1 MQLEGN
7 RVLNSQVISKISN
20 YLNSDTHYCCEGL
33 VSHSF
38 VKQVADGGAHVA
50 QQFGDT
56 SGQKERQRLT
66 ASHLNLLIP
75 TM

>member
-1 MQLEGN
+1 MQLEG
-7 RVLNSQVISKISN
+7 NSQVISKRSN
-20 YLNSDTHYCCEGL
+20 YLNSDTHDCCAGM

-38 VKQVADGGAHVA
+38 VKQVMVADGGAHIA
-50 QQFGDT
+50 QQLGDT

-66 ASHLNLLIP
+66 ASHIDLLIP